1 MGILKDLISI
11 SIFVI
16 SLFVLY
22 KTTDHIVAL
31 VTIIAVTIIFL
42 IKHVRLN
49 KYLKKEAQAAKISAF
64 EKDEQLKCMLENMP
78 ILAFLSY

>member
-22 KTTDHIVAL
+22 KTTDHNIAL
-31 VTIIAVTIIFL
+31 ISVITITIIYL
-42 IKHVRLN
+42 IKHVRLS
-49 KYLKKEAQAAKISAF
+49 KFLKRSSSSE
-64 EKDEQLKCMLENMP
+64 D
-78 ILAFLSY
+78 

>member
-22 KTTDHIVAL
+22 KTTDHNIAL
-31 VTIIAVTIIFL
+31 ISVITITII
-42 IKHVRLN
+42 
-49 KYLKKEAQAAKISAF
+49 
-64 EKDEQLKCMLENMP
+64 
-78 ILAFLSY
+78 

>member
-31 VTIIAVTIIFL
+31 LTNIDVTIIFMIKNL
-42 IKHVRLN
+42 IIN
-49 KYLKKEAQAAKISAF
+49 K
-64 EKDEQLKCMLENMP
+64 
-78 ILAFLSY
+78 